1 MPSPTPTYTDT
12 YDRVS
17 TPVLVTLDVS
27 NQATPP
33 PITTRNLTV
42 TLYKPTGNTASS
54 SATLARPVNTYPSN
68 YSTTTIEY
76 FYDEGYRLRAHPST
90 TAFGSY
96 SSSTSFDTVG
106 SYAQV
111 RNGELSYPVVA
122 DYQNN
127 PSPYNYTPSFT
138 GDREYERYFYKTSAS
153 TGTLTFTGFTV
164 TNIASW
170 NSGNINMLIYLE
182 NDAKWFDLG
191 VDVGADP
198 GTRDGSTRSLA
209 YGARNTGSS
218 SGTLN
223 WSIGT
228 YTTGPSGSG
237 NDAKF
242 RLVITFKNS
251 TYTINSIT
259 ST

>member
-1 MPSPTPTYTDT
+1 
-12 YDRVS
+12 
-17 TPVLVTLDVS
+17 
-27 NQATPP
+27 
-33 PITTRNLTV
+33 
-42 TLYKPTGNTASS
+42 
-54 SATLARPVNTYPSN
+54 
-68 YSTTTIEY
+68 
-76 FYDEGYRLRAHPST
+76 
-90 TAFGSY
+90 
-96 SSSTSFDTVG
+96 
-106 SYAQV
+106 
-111 RNGELSYPVVA
+111 
-122 DYQNN
+122 
-127 PSPYNYTPSFT
+127 
-138 GDREYERYFYKTSAS
+138 
-153 TGTLTFTGFTV
+153 
-164 TNIASW
+164 
-170 NSGNINMLIYLE
+170 MLIYLE

-198 GTRDGSTRSLA
+198 GTRDGSTRALA

-218 SGTLN
+218 GGTLN